1 METFLGM
8 NERSFVKK
16 KKLFGKCH
24 IFSPFYLRE
33 EKKRKK
39 ITFFKKF
46 LLFLFKFLLFLN

>member
-8 NERSFVKK
+8 NERSFVKKK

-46 LLFLFKFLLFLN
+46 LVL

>member
-33 EKKRKK
+33 EKKKK
-39 ITFFKKF
+39 ENN
-46 LLFLFKFLLFLN
+46 LF